1 MCTGMEI
8 SFKSR
13 KLEKAFT
20 RQGGLRKAY
29 GDRMERVIGNR
40 INLLIGASNLSEVP
54 TGSPVRRHQLTGTR
68 KGQYAIDLVHPYRLI
83 LKPNHEPVP
92 RKDDGGIDLNQVTAI
107 KIIGV
112 VDYH

>member
-1 MCTGMEI
+1 MEI

-13 KLEKAFT
+13 RLEKTFT
-20 RQGGLRKAY
+20 RRGGLRKAY
-29 GDRMERVIGNR
+29 GDRMERVIRNR
-40 INLLIGASNLSEVP
+40 VNLLLGASNLSEVAAGP
-54 TGSPVRRHQLTGTR
+54 PVRRHQLTGTR
-68 KGQYAIDLVHPYRLI
+68 KGQFAIDLVHPYRLI

-92 RKDDGGIDLNQVTAI
+92 RKDDGGIDLYQVTAI